1 MLTRLQ
7 VDSQAKA
14 LAEAQRQQL
23 LLQSDIA
30 QLQQQIRDLQN
41 ELTASQAD
49 GAATSS
55 ALSEALAGAEALA
68 AEVALVNQRVAD
80 AEAKNAGECVC
91 VCCARLTSCDVIA
104 RAST

>member
-41 ELTASQAD
+41 ELTTSQAD

-68 AEVALVNQRVAD
+68 AEVVLVNQRIAD
-80 AEAKNAGECVC
+80 AEAKNAGACVC
-91 VCCARLTSCDVIA
+91 VVQG
-104 RAST
+104 